1 MMGFCGEFLLVFD
14 SSPRFRLS
22 LFATLITPA
31 LILLVGNLLLDHLT
45 LQGEYVPMLQGLVR
59 PFGFAVMG
67 LAMVAFLRL
76 TLAMID
82 TYQRERDRLLGLPRQ
97 RRP

>member
-1 MMGFCGEFLLVFD
+1 MRFCGEILLVFD
-14 SSPRFRLS
+14 TSPKFCLS
-22 LFATLITPA
+22 LFATLSTPA
-31 LILLVGNLLLDHLT
+31 LILFVGNLFLDHLT
-45 LQGEYVPMLQGLVR
+45 LQGEYGPMLQGLVR

-76 TLAMID
+76 ILAMVD

>member
-1 MMGFCGEFLLVFD
+1 MTRFCGEILLVFD
-14 SSPRFRLS
+14 TSSKFCLS

-31 LILLVGNLLLDHLT
+31 LILFVGNLLLDHLT

-59 PFGFAVMG
+59 PFGFAFMG
-67 LAMVAFLRL
+67 LAMVAFFRL
-76 TLAMID
+76 TLAMVD